1 MATAFISDFNE
12 LNIMNIKLSSN
23 VVFSLKLS
31 MFAISIEETWLD
43 FIVDDYKISVQ
54 DTATFFFM
62 AATLTHL
69 SVFFL
74 AIGSPEKLDNAV
86 SATLNIIEK

>member
-31 MFAISIEETWLD
+31 MFTISIEETWLD

-62 AATLTHL
+62 ATTLTHL
-69 SVFFL
+69 LVFFL